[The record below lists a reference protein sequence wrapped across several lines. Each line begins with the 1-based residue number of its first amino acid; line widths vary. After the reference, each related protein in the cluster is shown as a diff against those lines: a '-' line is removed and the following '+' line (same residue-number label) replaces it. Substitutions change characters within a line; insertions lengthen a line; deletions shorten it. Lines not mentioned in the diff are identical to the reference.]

1 MKINKSHFD
10 NYRKILQ
17 IGSYLLLAALLP
29 VTQEY
34 LPYLMGLWVV
44 GAVFSIRKYST
55 IHFSK
60 SLLVFMPAFLF
71 AISFISLF
79 FSKDVSEGLIFIE
92 KWLSVSVISIATLF
106 VTNKVVTKGKYFNSV
121 FIISS
126 LLVVLYCL
134 VVAFENSLSRDQAG
148 NLLFMPSYYRGLSD
162 YSFIKLLLLRYSHFS
177 GGFFSQVHHPTYF
190 AMFITFSI
198 GILFYFLHKV
208 RKRKLVFLYILGIF
222 FFLLMN
228 FLLAS
233 RAGYVTTVLL
243 IVFSFIWFFHR
254 KVKRRYIVIGSI
266 ILLLTAGF
274 LLMKTR
280 LGNNM
285 RQVVALVFDE
295 EVPKEKLDERLL
307 LWNVGEDLAREAPL
321 WGYGIGD
328 VQDKL
333 NMAYRERGMEN
344 AVDKN
349 LNVHNQYLSV
359 YLATGIFGLAAL
371 LYWFF
376 GSLIL
381 GIRTRNYL
389 LSVFMLIIIINA
401 LFENILDRSA
411 GLAFILL
418 FYPLLMQQS
427 LKKKPAINKQA

>member
-1 MKINKSHFD
+1 MFSSFKSYSQNTSFF
-10 NYRKILQ
+10 
-17 IGSYLLLAALLP
+17 LLALFLP
-29 VTQEY
+29 LTNEY
-34 LPYLMGLWVV
+34 LPYLMGYWVLGNV
-44 GAVFSIRKYST
+44 LVIRKDLKVYSWSQLIPFLPALLFIIT
-55 IHFSK
+55 LL
-60 SLLVFMPAFLF
+60 SLIYSEDIKEGIGFM
-71 AISFISLF
+71 
-79 FSKDVSEGLIFIE
+79 E
-92 KWLSVSVISIATLF
+92 KWLSIFFIIFATLF
-106 VTNKVVTKGKYFNSV
+106 LKKKVTLNVNLLYQF
-121 FIISS
+121 FIVSN
-126 LLVVLYCL
+126 LLVALYCL
-134 VVAFENSLSRDQAG
+134 SVAGVNSVSIDAAG
-148 NLLFMPSYYRGLSD
+148 SLHFHPFPSKWMSD

-208 RKRKLVFLYILGIF
+208 RKRKLVFLYVLGIL

-233 RAGYVTTVLL
+233 RAGYITTVLL
-243 IVFSFIWFFHR
+243 IVFSFVWFFHR
-254 KVKRRYIVIGSI
+254 KVKRHYIVIGSI
-266 ILLLTAGF
+266 VLLLVSGF

-285 RQVVALVFDE
+285 RQVVALVFE
-295 EVPKEKLDERLL
+295 EDVPKEKMDERLL
-307 LWNVGEDLAREAPL
+307 LWNVGVDLAREAPL